1 MVRTWWITE
10 SFQLTIK
17 KFVFGIFG
25 NPGLMSAGCSLC
37 CWIQHT
43 SSKPEKCLT
52 IYDSIIYSDW
62 FSKFASD
69 SMSTSHHPSVKV
81 GSEKYFA
88 VLKVQE
94 QHNPEP
100 PPVTAPLRRQAVEHF
115 FLSDWFSSSDTRT
128 ETGNCSYP
136 IQQLLTIQ
144 YFVSYRA
151 ASAVFTTLCTL
162 CMLHAQNL
170 RSYLFI
176 SFYLLRFINL
186 FFFLNQS
193 CFSIFFF

>member
-1 MVRTWWITE
+1 
-10 SFQLTIK
+10 
-17 KFVFGIFG
+17 
-25 NPGLMSAGCSLC
+25 MSAGCSLC

-88 VLKVQE
+88 VLKVKE

-115 FLSDWFSSSDTRT
+115 FNRLIQLQRHEDRNRKLFLPHPITPDNSVLCVKQNSLSSIYTLHTLYAART
-128 ETGNCSYP
+128 KLETSY
-136 IQQLLTIQ
+136 LFGYL
-144 YFVSYRA
+144 V
-151 ASAVFTTLCTL
+151 
-162 CMLHAQNL
+162 
-170 RSYLFI
+170 LFI
-176 SFYLLRFINL
+176 SFCLLRFIN
-186 FFFLNQS
+186 FFFCLNQS
-193 CFSIFFF
+193 CFSIFIFNSPEPLYFLLVFFPTLLLQ

>member
-1 MVRTWWITE
+1 
-10 SFQLTIK
+10 
-17 KFVFGIFG
+17 
-25 NPGLMSAGCSLC
+25 MSAGCSLC

-115 FLSDWFSSSDTRT
+115 FFIRLIQLQRHEDRNRKLFLPHPTTPDNSVLCVIQSSLSSIYYTLHTLYAARTKLEILLIYQFLSS
-128 ETGNCSYP
+128 P
-136 IQQLLTIQ
+136 
-144 YFVSYRA
+144 
-151 ASAVFTTLCTL
+151 
-162 CMLHAQNL
+162 
-170 RSYLFI
+170 
-176 SFYLLRFINL
+176 FY
-186 FFFLNQS
+186 
-193 CFSIFFF
+193 

>member
-1 MVRTWWITE
+1 
-10 SFQLTIK
+10 
-17 KFVFGIFG
+17 
-25 NPGLMSAGCSLC
+25 MSAGCSLC

-43 SSKPEKCLT
+43 SSKLEKCLT

-115 FLSDWFSSSDTRT
+115 FYQTDSAPATRGQKQEIVPDNSVLCVIQSS
-128 ETGNCSYP
+128 
-136 IQQLLTIQ
+136 
-144 YFVSYRA
+144 
-151 ASAVFTTLCTL
+151 
-162 CMLHAQNL
+162 L
-170 RSYLFI
+170 RSIYYTLHTLYAARTKLEILLIYQFL
-176 SFYLLRFINL
+176 SSPFY
-186 FFFLNQS
+186 
-193 CFSIFFF
+193 

>member
-100 PPVTAPLRRQAVEHF
+100 HPSQHHLDDKQWSTFFIRLIQLQRHEDRNRKLFLPHPTTPDNSVLCVIQSSLSSIYYTLHTLYAARTKLEILLIYQ
-115 FLSDWFSSSDTRT
+115 FLSS
-128 ETGNCSYP
+128 P
-136 IQQLLTIQ
+136 
-144 YFVSYRA
+144 
-151 ASAVFTTLCTL
+151 
-162 CMLHAQNL
+162 
-170 RSYLFI
+170 
-176 SFYLLRFINL
+176 FY
-186 FFFLNQS
+186 
-193 CFSIFFF
+193 